1 MGQEINKRTFT
12 HIDFENFS
20 DQLEHETEILRQ
32 WFADNEFD
40 SSGMVAGLELEA
52 WLIDKQFKPAAINE
66 AFFKQANSEY
76 LTPELAKFNIE
87 LNVDPLPL
95 KTSVLT
101 GFLNSIQS
109 HWDACRQAAQ
119 KLDAD
124 VMAIGILPTLKNED
138 LVVENMSKMA
148 RYEALND
155 QVLMK
160 RKGKPLSL
168 HIVGKS
174 SLQSVHHDVML
185 ESAAT
190 SMQIHIQI
198 PEDKSVAYYNSSVF
212 ISAFTIAA
220 SANSPFL
227 FGKNLWEES
236 RIPLFEQAVES
247 GGFDAV
253 SGGPLH
259 RVSFGSDYCR
269 ESLMECFDEN
279 IKHFPVLLPMIFESG
294 ESSLEHLRLHNG
306 TIWRWNRPIIGFN
319 ENKQAHLR
327 IEHRVMPS
335 GPTVIDQV
343 ANIAL
348 YYGLVHYFA
357 EHHFYNGVHSEFFIA
372 KDNFYKAAR
381 HGLNANIKWLDGEN
395 YPLQQLFNDQLIGF
409 AKLGLKELGI
419 IETDIHRYMNIISER
434 VKTGRTGSHWQQ
446 EFVKKHGEDMTLL
459 SEHYFINQNSGK
471 PVHEWDLELTHAK

>member
-1 MGQEINKRTFT
+1 MGQEINKKVFS
-12 HIDFENFS
+12 HIDFDNFS

-32 WFADNEFD
+32 WFADNKFD
-40 SSGMVAGLELEA
+40 SGGMVAGLELEA

-66 AFFKQANSEY
+66 EFFNQANSNY

-109 HWDACRQAAQ
+109 HWETCRQAAQ

-124 VMAIGILPTLKNED
+124 VMAIGILPTLKDED

-236 RIPLFEQAVES
+236 RIPLFEKQWSQV
-247 GGFDAV
+247 V
-253 SGGPLH
+253 
-259 RVSFGSDYCR
+259 
-269 ESLMECFDEN
+269 LMQ
-279 IKHFPVLLPMIFESG
+279 HQMA
-294 ESSLEHLRLHNG
+294 RY
-306 TIWRWNRPIIGFN
+306 
-319 ENKQAHLR
+319 
-327 IEHRVMPS
+327 IE
-335 GPTVIDQV
+335 
-343 ANIAL
+343 
-348 YYGLVHYFA
+348 
-357 EHHFYNGVHSEFFIA
+357 
-372 KDNFYKAAR
+372 
-381 HGLNANIKWLDGEN
+381 
-395 YPLQQLFNDQLIGF
+395 
-409 AKLGLKELGI
+409 
-419 IETDIHRYMNIISER
+419 
-434 VKTGRTGSHWQQ
+434 
-446 EFVKKHGEDMTLL
+446 
-459 SEHYFINQNSGK
+459 
-471 PVHEWDLELTHAK
+471 